1 MGARHQL
8 LAGAVATFVLLA
20 GCSGDEGSAPPSS
33 GGRSSPGSEGA
44 PGTSGKDTRVTI
56 GAAGD
61 VLPHYP
67 VQQSAARN
75 AAGSGYDFT
84 PMFAEVTD
92 LLTGPD
98 VTLCHME
105 TPISSDDTYLTPQG
119 STTFNTAFEIADALV
134 DAGYDGCDTA
144 SNHTWDRTL
153 DGLTSTRSVLEDA
166 GLQVAGPAAS
176 EGGERQATYEVDG
189 VDVTQLAYTYTIH
202 NSATP
207 TTTVPEE
214 APWLRDSL
222 WPAVGA
228 DGILEDAEKA
238 KGDGA
243 DFVVVS
249 MHWGAEY
256 QTEPTDEQLS
266 IATELLESDSVDLIL
281 GTHAHVVQ
289 PCEKVNGK
297 YVLYGMGNSL
307 SNQSPETSS
316 SLRPETQE
324 GLIAHVG
331 LTKDSEGE
339 VSSTLRYQ
347 PTKVRLKDH
356 IIEPATERQ
365 HPETHERVTETMES
379 LGEGKCDA
387 TPME

>member
-1 MGARHQL
+1 MRWK
-8 LAGAVATFVLLA
+8 
-20 GCSGDEGSAPPSS
+20 S
-33 GGRSSPGSEGA
+33 R
-44 PGTSGKDTRVTI
+44 
-56 GAAGD
+56 
-61 VLPHYP
+61 
-67 VQQSAARN
+67 
-75 AAGSGYDFT
+75 
-84 PMFAEVTD
+84 
-92 LLTGPD
+92 
-98 VTLCHME
+98 
-105 TPISSDDTYLTPQG
+105 
-119 STTFNTAFEIADALV
+119 
-134 DAGYDGCDTA
+134 
-144 SNHTWDRTL
+144 
-153 DGLTSTRSVLEDA
+153 
-166 GLQVAGPAAS
+166 
-176 EGGERQATYEVDG
+176 
-189 VDVTQLAYTYTIH
+189 
-202 NSATP
+202 
-207 TTTVPEE
+207 
-214 APWLRDSL
+214 

-289 PCEKVNGK
+289 PCEKINGK

-307 SNQSPETSS
+307 SNQSPETAS

-331 LTKDSEGE
+331 LTKDARGD

-356 IIEPATERQ
+356 TIEPATRQ
-365 HPETHERVTETMES
+365 THPETHQRVTKTMGS

>member
-33 GGRSSPGSEGA
+33 STGTGSGSGSGTSA
-44 PGTSGKDTRVTI
+44 PGPSVTI

-61 VLPHYP
+61 ILPHYP

-92 LLTGPD
+92 LLTEPD

-105 TPISSDDTYLTPQG
+105 TPISPDNTDLTPQG
-119 STTFNTAFEIADALV
+119 STSFNTASEIGQALV
-134 DAGYDGCDTA
+134 GAGYDGCDTA

-153 DGLTSTRSVLEDA
+153 AGLSGTHSVLEDA

-176 EGGERQATYEVDG
+176 DGGERQATYEVDG

-214 APWLRDSL
+214 APWLRESL

-228 DGILEDAEKA
+228 EGILEDAEEA

-266 IATELLESDSVDLIL
+266 IAKELLESDSVDLIL

-289 PCEKVNGK
+289 PCEKINGK

-307 SNQSPETSS
+307 SNQSPETAS

-331 LTKDSEGE
+331 LTKDAQGD

-356 IIEPATERQ
+356 TIEPATRQ
-365 HPETHERVTETMES
+365 THPETHQRVTKTMAS
-379 LGEGKCDA
+379 LGEGKRDA